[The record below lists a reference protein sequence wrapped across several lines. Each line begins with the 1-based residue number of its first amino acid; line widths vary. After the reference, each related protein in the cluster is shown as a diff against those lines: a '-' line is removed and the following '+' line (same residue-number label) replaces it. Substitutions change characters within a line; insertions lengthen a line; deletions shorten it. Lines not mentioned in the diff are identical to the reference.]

1 MFEEQKTKWK
11 NDINDI
17 KIYVFTFLK
26 WISLAILIGA
36 ICGLVGTLF
45 YYGVKE
51 ATLFRKRCVWL
62 MFLMPLAGIMIVKL
76 YHLFG
81 FTRDRGT
88 NLVIDSV
95 RSGEKVP
102 IYMSLVIFLSTI
114 LTHMVGGSSGREG
127 AALQIGGCI
136 GNFLGRRFHFKESD
150 KVICTMCG
158 MSAVFSAIFGTPIT
172 ATIFSMEVISVGVM
186 YYSALV
192 PCVTAALVAFIISN
206 QFKVEP
212 EVFELQQ
219 IMSFD
224 LLSIG
229 KVMILGILCAL
240 VSILFCVSMHKI
252 GGLLKNKI
260 SSPYIRIL
268 IGSFTIILLTVVLQT
283 VDYNGAGME
292 IVEKA
297 IHGEAEGF
305 AFLLKILF
313 TALTLG
319 CGFKGG
325 EIVPSFF
332 IGATFGCVMAPLL
345 GIPAGFGSAL
355 GMIAVFCGVVNCPLA
370 SIVLSVEM
378 FGSQAFIFFAVI
390 SAVSYMM
397 SGRYSLY
404 SSQKIIYSK
413 LKPEYVNND
422 TK

>member
-127 AALQIGGCI
+127 AALQIGGSI

-158 MSAVFSAIFGTPIT
+158 
-172 ATIFSMEVISVGVM
+172 
-186 YYSALV
+186 
-192 PCVTAALVAFIISN
+192 
-206 QFKVEP
+206 
-212 EVFELQQ
+212 
-219 IMSFD
+219 
-224 LLSIG
+224 
-229 KVMILGILCAL
+229 
-240 VSILFCVSMHKI
+240 
-252 GGLLKNKI
+252 
-260 SSPYIRIL
+260 
-268 IGSFTIILLTVVLQT
+268 
-283 VDYNGAGME
+283 
-292 IVEKA
+292 
-297 IHGEAEGF
+297 
-305 AFLLKILF
+305 
-313 TALTLG
+313 
-319 CGFKGG
+319 
-325 EIVPSFF
+325 
-332 IGATFGCVMAPLL
+332 
-345 GIPAGFGSAL
+345 
-355 GMIAVFCGVVNCPLA
+355 
-370 SIVLSVEM
+370 
-378 FGSQAFIFFAVI
+378 
-390 SAVSYMM
+390 M